1 MEQPRDKQN
10 SKEKKGSQRP
20 KEPAKNKYSLQT
32 WLKDPQFKPVS
43 IGVLAGVALPL
54 LAYFVA
60 SGNTD
65 AQYAIILSSCAA
77 AILLWALPNVKL
89 ALTGVF
95 LFLQPLVI
103 YLGNTDYSYT
113 KMIFS
118 LFFISLLLIVWVA
131 DLFRRS
137 PIKIQF
143 TYLIWPGLFLIGVMA
158 VSLINGRGLLADLQ
172 YIVLVFY
179 YVFFYLFLVN
189 TVDQI
194 KELKFLLR
202 VILFAGFLACI
213 YGIMQYFG
221 VLLGAPGAKGDI
233 GAIISTFGNKNYLAG
248 FLAYLFVPGLLLLY
262 KPGHPLDRWY
272 SLLVISMTFI
282 TLAAASSDSAWIA
295 VILSLGLF
303 VVGITLAKEI
313 GTLQTESRWGALLF
327 GILAVLSIL
336 LLFATEIW
344 VLHIPLDI
352 SKLGAM
358 AIRVG
363 FLQWIALAAIGFIA
377 FSGSLFSFFKA
388 RERRRWLW
396 AGTGILLA
404 VVLAFFLTPPGGKA
418 MISLSHDLRAKW
430 DDARSQDWLIG
441 LDMFKD
447 HPITGTGLGD
457 YKREFL
463 DYKGIFLASPE
474 GSGYTKYIQRA
485 AQAHN
490 EYVQM
495 LAELGILGILGILFF
510 VGILIWSV
518 VRRCMQSSLSENR
531 WVLVCLFA
539 GVVAFM
545 GDAFFSFPLH
555 LPANALALVFL
566 LALLQSRAVG
576 QPVFEVK
583 LPKSATAVLSLVVVV
598 IVGVTLNYA
607 RRDWIADY
615 DLDRA
620 KDLYY
625 SAKSNPDD
633 VEKLLQE
640 SIRNDFVPSEAY
652 YWLGLLHYQ
661 SGDYEQSQDY
671 FLRSLPLFTTES
683 TYFYLAVINEQDKQY
698 DKALHYARQLLEMSP
713 DPSLKPDTLQLQ
725 AVVTYNQGQPD
736 QGIQALKDLGKTY
749 PDSSRIL
756 YTLAQMYV
764 EQGQIAGKNGDL
776 QRANEMVRNAKDA
789 LQQANTIIT
798 KRLVQIDKT
807 LLPGANVTLKISK
820 SDYFGLKTEKTTLTQ
835 LQQRISDLLGQ
846 LP

>member
-1 MEQPRDKQN
+1 MAEPRDKQN
-10 SKEKKGSQRP
+10 SKEKKPSQKP
-20 KEPAKNKYSLQT
+20 SQPAKNNKTWQS

-43 IGVLAGVALPL
+43 LGVLAGVALPL
-54 LAYFVA
+54 LVYFVA

-65 AQYAIILSSCAA
+65 AQYALILSSCSA
-77 AILLWALPNVKL
+77 AIILWALPNVML
-89 ALTGVF
+89 ALTGAF

-143 TYLIWPGLFLIGVMA
+143 THLIWPGLILIGVMA
-158 VSLINGRGLLADLQ
+158 ISLINGRSFLASFQ
-172 YIVLVFY
+172 YITLVFY
-179 YVFFYLFLVN
+179 YLFFYLFLVN
-189 TVDQI
+189 TVDEI

-262 KPGHPLDRWY
+262 KPDHPLDRWY
-272 SLLVISMTFI
+272 SLLVLSMSFI
-282 TLAAASSDSAWIA
+282 TLAAANSDSAWIA
-295 VILSLGLF
+295 VLLSSGLF
-303 VVGITLAKEI
+303 VAGIALAKEM
-313 GTLQTESRWGALLF
+313 GTLQTESRWVWLLF
-327 GILAVLSIL
+327 GVLAVLSIL

-344 VLHIPLDI
+344 VLHIPIDI

-358 AIRVG
+358 AIRIG

-377 FSGSLFSFFKA
+377 FSGSLFSFLRA

-396 AGTGILLA
+396 AGAGILAAL
-404 VVLAFFLTPPGGKA
+404 VLAFFLTPPGGSLMIKA
-418 MISLSHDLRAKW
+418 SRELSAKW

-457 YKREFL
+457 FKREFL
-463 DYKGIFLASPE
+463 DYKGEFLASPE
-474 GSGYTKYIQRA
+474 GAGFKTYIQRA

-495 LAELGILGILGILFF
+495 LAELGILGILGILSF
-510 VGILIWSV
+510 VGVLLWSLIK
-518 VRRCMQSSLSENR
+518 RCKQSASSENR

-545 GDAFFSFPLH
+545 GDSFFSFPLH

-576 QPVFEVK
+576 QPIFEAK
-583 LPKSATAVLSLVVVV
+583 LSKSATAALSLAVVV

-615 DLDRA
+615 DLDQAR
-620 KDLYY
+620 DLYY

-633 VEKLLQE
+633 VERLLQE

-652 YWLGLLHYQ
+652 YWLGLIHYQ
-661 SGDYEQSQDY
+661 SGDYEKSQDY

-683 TYFYLAVINEQDKQY
+683 TYFYLAVINEQAKQY
-698 DKALHYARQLLEMSP
+698 DQALKYAKQLLEMSP
-713 DPSLKPDTLQLQ
+713 DPSLKPDTLQLE

-736 QGIQALKDLGKTY
+736 QGIQALKELSKTY
-749 PDSSRIL
+749 RDSSRIL

-764 EQGQIAGKNGDL
+764 EQGQIAGKKGDL
-776 QRANEMVRNAKDA
+776 QRANKMEGNAKDA
-789 LQQANTIIT
+789 LKQASNVID
-798 KRLVQIDKT
+798 KRLEQIDKI
-807 LLPGANVTLKISK
+807 LSPDPGVKINVSK
-820 SDYFGLKTEKTTLTQ
+820 SDYFELKTEKTTLLQ
-835 LQQRISDLLGQ
+835 LQQRITDLLGQ